1 MIPIQTMDDFIGSF
15 DLDLDETGV
24 QNSENQIFSFSNG
37 ENGFQIIETVL
48 KNKTGEMAMREDD
61 NEPSKLRLQ
70 LKIHD

>member
-1 MIPIQTMDDFIGSF
+1 MDDFIGSF
-15 DLDLDETGV
+15 VLDLDETGV

>member
-1 MIPIQTMDDFIGSF
+1 MDDFIGSF

-70 LKIHD
+70 LKIHR